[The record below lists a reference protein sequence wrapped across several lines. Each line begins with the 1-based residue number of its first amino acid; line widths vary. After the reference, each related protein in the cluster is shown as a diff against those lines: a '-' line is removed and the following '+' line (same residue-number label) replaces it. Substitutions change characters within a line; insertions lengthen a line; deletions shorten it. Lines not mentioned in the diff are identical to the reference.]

1 MALASSRRQTGP
13 LACCRPTEML
23 PLRPQVRPQTAKLPS
38 SKQWPIYRPLAKR
51 SKPATWNWPKSSL
64 TRPRPWAFR
73 NPSSFRTKIV
83 LRWSL
88 GKLPARSNA
97 AALRK
102 RPRLQSSA
110 SQPPT
115 HATMQPPS
123 DLSSR
128 YAEQQVACRSSS
140 QQRAADARGS
150 RQRRAASENS
160 SLRLASAPQSLNATP
175 GADDMQLPPPADEPA
190 DDAQSRSSDVG
201 ASSRNR
207 TSLIDTADQNQQAL
221 ARQLSAEIGKRQTE
235 AQRLTE
241 KDPERA
247 IAILHEAQQLV
258 KNSKLPES
266 SQRELLSR
274 IDITLQRSE
283 AYANDHKGELELDKQ
298 NEAVMAAHNRDVEM
312 KLKLQQ
318 KIADMVE
325 EFNRLRDEQRYNEME
340 IIARRLNELAPD
352 DPVAQQVWLTAKFIR
367 REMLN
372 RQLSDNKENSYWEQM
387 HATEASSVN
396 PVAQDGHEVAFDQKY
411 WGDFVQ
417 GRKGSKDRVQRRTD
431 RELEIERRLKTP
443 VLLKYDNTPLSEV
456 VDGLSELTGVNIHL
470 DPRRPY
476 ARRPEQR
483 HPGNDQSHQR
493 NLAQERAQSDS

>member
-1 MALASSRRQTGP
+1 
-13 LACCRPTEML
+13 
-23 PLRPQVRPQTAKLPS
+23 
-38 SKQWPIYRPLAKR
+38 
-51 SKPATWNWPKSSL
+51 
-64 TRPRPWAFR
+64 
-73 NPSSFRTKIV
+73 
-83 LRWSL
+83 
-88 GKLPARSNA
+88 
-97 AALRK
+97 
-102 RPRLQSSA
+102 
-110 SQPPT
+110 
-115 HATMQPPS
+115 MQPPATFRRDMPNNKCLPKFQPATGRGCS
-123 DLSSR
+123 RLQAAPRQPQRTPPCGLPRPHNLST
-128 YAEQQVACRSSS
+128 Q
-140 QQRAADARGS
+140 
-150 RQRRAASENS
+150 
-160 SLRLASAPQSLNATP
+160 
-175 GADDMQLPPPADEPA
+175 PPAQTICSCRRQPTSLPTSV
-190 DDAQSRSSDVG
+190 QSRPSDVG

-470 DPRRPY
+470 DPRGLTQEGVNSDTPVTINLTKEISLKSALNLILEPLHLSY
-476 ARRPEQR
+476 VINDEVLKITSEQLR
-483 HPGNDQSHQR
+483 DGEIYPGR
-493 NLAQERAQSDS
+493 TTWPTW